1 MLETDFRRLQLLVLD
16 VDGVMTD
23 GRIILTPD
31 GQEIKAFDSKDGAGI
46 KYWIRAGGQV
56 AFISGRSS
64 AAVQV
69 RADDLGV
76 QVVRMYAKDKLP
88 VYREVL
94 AELGLAAA
102 QAVVMG
108 DDLPDLPL
116 LRECGFSAAPSDAV
130 PEIRQAVDYI
140 ATLPGG
146 RGCVREVI
154 DVVLKKSGR
163 WGRIMARY
171 LPAPAL
177 RAPKRGAQPGDSRLE
192 QAEDPVQ

>member
-1 MLETDFRRLQLLVLD
+1 MPETDFRRLQLLVLD

-31 GQEIKAFDSKDGAGI
+31 GHEIKSFDSKDGAGI

-64 AAVQV
+64 PAVQV

-76 QVVRMYAKDKLP
+76 QVVRMHAKDKLP

-94 AELGLAAA
+94 AELGLDAA

-116 LRECGFSAAPSDAV
+116 LRECGFSAAPCDAV
-130 PEIRQAVDYI
+130 PEIRNAADYI
-140 ATLPGG
+140 TTLPGG
-146 RGCVREVI
+146 KGCVREVI
-154 DVVLKKSGR
+154 DLVLKKSGR
-163 WGRIMARY
+163 WGGIMARY
-171 LPAPAL
+171 LPAP
-177 RAPKRGAQPGDSRLE
+177 GAQRVDTGR
-192 QAEDPVQ
+192 QQGKDPVR

>member
-1 MLETDFRRLQLLVLD
+1 MPETDFRRLQLLVLD

-46 KYWIRAGGQV
+46 KYWIRAGGHV
-56 AFISGRSS
+56 AFISGRGSQ
-64 AAVQV
+64 AVQV

-76 QVVRMYAKDKLP
+76 QVVRMHAKDKLP

-94 AELGLAAA
+94 AELGLSAS

-116 LRECGFSAAPSDAV
+116 LRECGFSAGPSDAV

-140 ATLPGG
+140 TTLPGG

-154 DVVLKKSGR
+154 DLVLKRSGR
-163 WGRIMARY
+163 WGGIMARY
-171 LPAPAL
+171 VPAL
-177 RAPKRGAQPGDSRLE
+177 DLMAPERGAQPGRARPRRE
-192 QAEDPVQ
+192 EGPVR

>member
-1 MLETDFRRLQLLVLD
+1 MPETDFKRLQLLVLD

-31 GQEIKAFDSKDGAGI
+31 GHEIKAFDCKDGAGI

-56 AFISGRSS
+56 AFITGRGSP
-64 AAVQV
+64 AVQL

-76 QVVRMYAKDKLP
+76 QVVRMHAKDKLA

-94 AELGLAAA
+94 AELGLDAA

-116 LRECGFSAAPSDAV
+116 LRECGFSAGPCDAV
-130 PEIRQAVDYI
+130 PDIRQEVDYI
-140 ATLPGG
+140 TTLPGG

-154 DVVLKKSGR
+154 DMVLKKSGR
-163 WGRIMARY
+163 WGGIMARY
-171 LPAPAL
+171 MPAPAL
-177 RAPKRGAQPGDSRLE
+177 AAPKRGAQPGVSSIDDG
-192 QAEDPVQ
+192 EDQTQ

>member
-1 MLETDFRRLQLLVLD
+1 MPETDFRRLQLLVLD

-56 AFISGRSS
+56 AFISGRGS

-76 QVVRMYAKDKLP
+76 QVVRMHAKDKLP

-94 AELGLAAA
+94 AELGLGAA

-140 ATLPGG
+140 TTLAGG

-154 DVVLKKSGR
+154 DLVLRRSGR
-163 WGRIMARY
+163 WGGIMARY
-171 LPAPAL
+171 VAATPLMAPE
-177 RAPKRGAQPGDSRLE
+177 RGAQPGRARLQRGE
-192 QAEDPVQ
+192 GPVR